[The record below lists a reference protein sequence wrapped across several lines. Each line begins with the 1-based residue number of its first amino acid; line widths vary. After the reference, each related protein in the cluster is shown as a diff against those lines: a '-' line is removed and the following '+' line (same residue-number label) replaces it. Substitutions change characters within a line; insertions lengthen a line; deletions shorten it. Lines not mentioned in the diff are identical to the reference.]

1 MSGLVR
7 GPACCLVRILT
18 EGCEDC
24 RKEVTSLSVHPSGL
38 LALST
43 ARDDM
48 LRMWNMTKG
57 RSQYKTKIPSGTE
70 AVSFS
75 PNGDIYALL
84 SGLKVRT
91 TQYSSLMCFKAS
103 SFPVLLCL

>member
-1 MSGLVR
+1 MV
-7 GPACCLVRILT
+7 
-18 EGCEDC
+18 C
-24 RKEVTSLSVHPSGL
+24 RKEVTTLSVHPSGL

-57 RSQYKTKIPSGTE
+57 RSQYKTKISPGTE
-70 AVSFS
+70 GVSFS

-84 SGLKVRT
+84 SGLKVLNYRFIADPQLVHFT
-91 TQYSSLMCFKAS
+91 Y
-103 SFPVLLCL
+103 